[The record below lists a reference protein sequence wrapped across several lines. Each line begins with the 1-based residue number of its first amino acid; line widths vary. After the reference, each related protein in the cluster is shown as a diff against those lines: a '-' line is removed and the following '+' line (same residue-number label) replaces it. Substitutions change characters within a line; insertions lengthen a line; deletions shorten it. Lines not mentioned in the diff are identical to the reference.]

1 MSYILE
7 ALKKAQAER
16 QLGDAPTIHAP
27 QAAQA
32 APAGTTARKPLLL
45 GLGAGALVVAAGV
58 LLFWRA
64 GPAPAP
70 VAAPATT
77 ATPSAPAAPVA
88 KAPPPASAT
97 LDVSA
102 PPAPPAAPSAAQS
115 AAPSAAP
122 VSAPA
127 APTQAPAAPAATRT
141 VPPAPPPAVAQPAPR
156 AAAPAPTPVSAP
168 EDSLPFLQQLPE
180 PLRSEVPRVAFGG
193 YMYSANP
200 ADRLLIVDKVL
211 RREGEEV
218 APGLVLEKLLP
229 KTAVM
234 NYRGTRYRV
243 PY

>member
-64 GPAPAP
+64 GPALAP
-70 VAAPATT
+70 VAAPAAT
-77 ATPSAPAAPVA
+77 AASSAPAATAASSAPAAPVA
-88 KAPPPASAT
+88 KAPPSASAT

-127 APTQAPAAPAATRT
+127 APAQAPAAPA
-141 VPPAPPPAVAQPAPR
+141 
-156 AAAPAPTPVSAP
+156 
-168 EDSLPFLQQLPE
+168 
-180 PLRSEVPRVAFGG
+180 
-193 YMYSANP
+193 
-200 ADRLLIVDKVL
+200 
-211 RREGEEV
+211 
-218 APGLVLEKLLP
+218 
-229 KTAVM
+229 
-234 NYRGTRYRV
+234 
-243 PY
+243 